1 MTPWACLSWMNMH
14 VIVLH
19 SCSIVQDFNAV
30 YFSMFVN
37 FKTLRNE
44 TSVGRSRLLEKYL
57 HLYVQA
63 IAKIALN
70 SFLT

>member
-44 TSVGRSRLLEKYL
+44 TSVGPEKYL

-70 SFLT
+70 IFLT